1 MSFREKSAW
10 VSLLAYL
17 AIYSFYFTTLG
28 LAFGRGEA
36 DGVHFLGLLSKSVVL
51 FVVVTVVLTI
61 ILAVSAPKDAQ
72 TPEDEREKLIKLRA
86 NSAGGYVLATGVVI
100 AIGALYFDAR
110 SFLVINLL
118 FFALVTFEVFKLAM
132 QLALT
137 RRGV

>member
-1 MSFREKSAW
+1 
-10 VSLLAYL
+10 
-17 AIYSFYFTTLG
+17 
-28 LAFGRGEA
+28 
-36 DGVHFLGLLSKSVVL
+36 
-51 FVVVTVVLTI
+51 VVTVVLTI